1 MSGAC
6 AGALGDRGDV
16 RRHRVYFGWYIVAA
30 AFATY
35 FVMGATLQGYV
46 TGVFLVPMSDDLDWS
61 RTEFITAFTLAQF
74 VMAATGAL
82 IGGVIDRHGGRRLMF
97 GGIVLTVFGLLLTA
111 QVTELWQWFALR
123 GVMQGIGIGMA
134 GPLVVSV
141 TLSKW
146 FVRRRGRAIGI
157 AAAGFSLGGLFA
169 PNVIT
174 PIVDAFGW
182 RAGWRFLAVVTA
194 LVMVPAALAV
204 RRQPEDYGYQPDGR
218 MEAEETHG
226 ARAMSAPVRLRSEGL
241 TRGQALRTSSFWAVV
256 LAFGLGGMGL
266 LVLASQ
272 AIPYL
277 TDSGFDRTTAA
288 ALVSLLPLPGLL
300 TRAGWGLL
308 SEKVR
313 PQLLAAYA
321 FGGRGRRD
329 ACRGIGRSPQQRL
342 GHWSGVSVV
351 RSSELGVRHAAGGHV
366 GDALRPSAPGR
377 GPQRGDAVSGRSQRG
392 RTDGLLCVLRHR
404 WELRGSVRVAG
415 APVPH
420 SGGTHLEGRRGVGDA
435 ARPKGGQCRRC
446 TLVTRVA
453 EGWQRRTGIG
463 VPPRRLPGGPRP
475 PSCLVRGA
483 LATGPGRPRIRD
495 RRSATTCTAP
505 GFLDTSLAV
514 IMRPPRC
521 AARAPRGRRLG
532 CGGRAVR
539 RASAGCSAA

>member
-1 MSGAC
+1 VSGAC

-82 IGGVIDRHGGRRLMF
+82 VGGVIDRHGGRRLMF

-111 QVTELWQWFALR
+111 QVTELWQWFAVR

-204 RRQPEDYGYQPDGR
+204 RRQPEDYGYQPDGD

-226 ARAMSAPVRLRSEGL
+226 ARAMSASVRSRSEGL
-241 TRGQALRTSSFWAVV
+241 TRGQALRTSSFWAIV

-321 FGGRGRRD
+321 FGGAAGAMLVIVLGGRLSSVWVTGLGFLLFG
-329 ACRGIGRSPQQRL
+329 AASSAFGTLQEVTWATLFGRAHL
-342 GHWSGVSVV
+342 GAV
-351 RSSELGVRHAAGGHV
+351 RSAGMPFMVVLSAVGLMGSSAYFDLVGNYEGAFVLLVLLSLVAAGLISRV
-366 GDALRPSAPGR
+366 GGA
-377 GPQRGDAVSGRSQRG
+377 SGTLPDPRADE
-392 RTDGLLCVLRHR
+392 T
-404 WELRGSVRVAG
+404 AG
-415 APVPH
+415 
-420 SGGTHLEGRRGVGDA
+420 
-435 ARPKGGQCRRC
+435 
-446 TLVTRVA
+446 
-453 EGWQRRTGIG
+453 
-463 VPPRRLPGGPRP
+463 
-475 PSCLVRGA
+475 
-483 LATGPGRPRIRD
+483 
-495 RRSATTCTAP
+495 
-505 GFLDTSLAV
+505 
-514 IMRPPRC
+514 
-521 AARAPRGRRLG
+521 
-532 CGGRAVR
+532 
-539 RASAGCSAA
+539 